1 MNKNVK
7 DRAEYV
13 QNRVDSVRNKRTEIN
28 KIAKELFLSTRTIVR
43 DLNKNIDT
51 TTK

>member
-1 MNKNVK
+1 MNKNVDK
-7 DRAEYV
+7 RAEYV
-13 QNRVDSVRNKRTEIN
+13 QQRVDAVINKRTEIN
-28 KIAKELFLSTRTIVR
+28 RIAKELFLSTRTIVR